1 MDGRT
6 DESAQTDGRAKAPE
20 LMAERASTSKAPEL
34 MDERTNGILTPNLV
48 SYGILRYL
56 SILSILTLKSEIPW
70 QVSQSRGTANW
81 TDVANKTTPMDDDV
95 DDAHIIRLTRGT
107 CA

>member
-1 MDGRT
+1 MGERT
-6 DESAQTDGRAKAPE
+6 KAPELMAEEASTSKAPE

-70 QVSQSRGTANW
+70 QVRRCHLAIPN
-81 TDVANKTTPMDDDV
+81 
-95 DDAHIIRLTRGT
+95 HCILTYIDKALLT
-107 CA
+107 

>member
-1 MDGRT
+1 MKKGILT
-6 DESAQTDGRAKAPE
+6 DERSKFWMGERTKAPE

-70 QVSQSRGTANW
+70 PVSLL
-81 TDVANKTTPMDDDV
+81 P
-95 DDAHIIRLTRGT
+95 
-107 CA
+107 